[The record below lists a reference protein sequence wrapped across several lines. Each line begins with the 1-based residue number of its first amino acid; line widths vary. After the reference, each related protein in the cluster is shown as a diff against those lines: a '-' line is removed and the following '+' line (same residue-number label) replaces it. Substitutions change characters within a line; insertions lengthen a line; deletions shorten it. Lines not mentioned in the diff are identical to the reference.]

1 MSDLTYLE
9 YNMVLEPRKT
19 KITYYWYNAEIQRIP
34 EANIW
39 CWNTL
44 LYKVEGEHLK
54 SAWATNMRRRRCLHQ
69 SWTWLLSRVPSYM
82 PPRRS
87 ISTWHLDRI

>member
-54 SAWATNMRRRRCLHQ
+54 SA
-69 SWTWLLSRVPSYM
+69 
-82 PPRRS
+82 
-87 ISTWHLDRI
+87 